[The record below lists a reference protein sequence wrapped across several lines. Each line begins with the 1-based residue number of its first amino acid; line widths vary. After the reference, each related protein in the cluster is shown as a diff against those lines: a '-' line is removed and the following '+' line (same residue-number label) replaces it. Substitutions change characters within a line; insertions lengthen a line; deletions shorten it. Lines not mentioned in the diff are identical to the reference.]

1 MHNLYAFTGVD
12 SGDWRVL
19 SVDPIRGEPLGAVR
33 AVDVAPAQGIAPA
46 RPGSWTLYG
55 QMSNL
60 RYAARTELAA
70 LRARQEPLGRP
81 LALRAAMIPI
91 KKSAAWWNLAQDE
104 RRAIFEELSHHTAI
118 GLEYLPAVARQLY
131 HSRDLGEPFDF
142 ITWFEYAP
150 DDAEAFER
158 LLARL
163 RATSE
168 WSFVEREVDVRLERR
183 T

>member
-1 MHNLYAFTGVD
+1 MHNLYAFTGAD

-19 SVDPIRGEPLGAVR
+19 SVDPIRGEPLGAAH
-33 AVDVAPAQGIAPA
+33 AVDVAPAKGIAPA

-81 LALRAAMIPI
+81 HALRAAMIPI

-104 RRAIFEELSHHTAI
+104 RRAIFEEQSHHTAI
-118 GLEYLPAVARQLY
+118 GLEYLPTVARQLY

-142 ITWFEYAP
+142 IAWFEYAQN
-150 DDAEAFER
+150 DAEAFER
-158 LLARL
+158 LVGRL